1 MGLEVPQELQN
12 GKLNDLMGE
21 DGGWKWQIMSM
32 WMPITILQ
40 KIKAL
45 LPPSS
50 EYRKDEFS
58 VTGIGNQGVLVSY
71 LYSRMEKKD
80 DEKEDDLGRVYGIL
94 MCMRE

>member
-1 MGLEVPQELQN
+1 MQN

-21 DGGWKWQIMSM
+21 DGSWKWQIMSL

-40 KIKAL
+40 KIKVL

-50 EYRKDEFS
+50 EYGKDKFS
-58 VTGIGNQGVLVSY
+58 VTGIGNQGVFVSY
-71 LYSRMEKKD
+71 LYSRMEKKKD
-80 DEKEDDLGRVYGIL
+80 DEEEDDLGRVYGIL